1 LINCLPRFASWVAL
15 KLSTMVRIHDRS
27 ICPRELEHC
36 SLSTDTTM
44 NSIPIKHEHWE

>member
-1 LINCLPRFASWVAL
+1 MIKCLPRFASWVAL

-27 ICPRELEHC
+27 IRPRELEHC